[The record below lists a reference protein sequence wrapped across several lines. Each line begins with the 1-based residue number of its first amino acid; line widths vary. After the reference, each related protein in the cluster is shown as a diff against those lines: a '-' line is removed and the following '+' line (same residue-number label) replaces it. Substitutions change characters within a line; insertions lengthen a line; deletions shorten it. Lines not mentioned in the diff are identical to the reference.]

1 MRNKRPMSSSLN
13 IEKVWGAI
21 VKAFEE
27 IFQLLQLHL
36 MRGSYAQLDL

>member
-1 MRNKRPMSSSLN
+1 MSSSLN
-13 IEKVWGAI
+13 IDQVWGAI

-27 IFQLLQLHL
+27 IFQLLQLYL